1 QRFSMRH
8 GAQRTCAVRLPIPLS
23 AKADSPLGRLMETL
37 TRERPN
43 TPHRILW
50 TRTRCAALEAA
61 GVLTHRYEL
70 IEGDILD
77 KMGQKLPHRTAVTFT
92 LAWAL
97 EVFGRDYIQN
107 QAEID
112 VSPEDNP
119 TSEPQPDVTVLRV
132 PLGQLTDNPTPSQ
145 IALLIEVSDSTLAF
159 DLGAKARLYARA
171 SIEEYWVLDVSGRQL
186 HIHRAP
192 QNGTYTQTTIHFP
205 HDTVAPLAA
214 PQGTV
219 LVSTLLP

>member
-1 QRFSMRH
+1 
-8 GAQRTCAVRLPIPLS
+8 
-23 AKADSPLGRLMETL
+23 METL

-50 TRTRCAALEAA
+50 TRARCAALEAA
-61 GVLTHRYEL
+61 GILTHRYEL
-70 IEGDILD
+70 IEGDIVD

-119 TSEPQPDVTVLRV
+119 TSEPQPDVTVLNT

-145 IALLIEVSDSTLAF
+145 IALVVEVSDSTLAF

-171 SIEEYWVLDVSGRQL
+171 GIEDYWVLDLPQRQL

-192 QNGTYTQTTIHFP
+192 QNGTYTQVTVHGP
-205 HDTVAPLAA
+205 SASVAPLAA
-214 PQGTV
+214 PSSSV
-219 LVSTLLP
+219 LVSSLLP

>member
-1 QRFSMRH
+1 
-8 GAQRTCAVRLPIPLS
+8 
-23 AKADSPLGRLMETL
+23 METL

-132 PLGQLTDNPTPSQ
+132 ALGQLTDNPTPSQ
-145 IALLIEVSDSTLAF
+145 VALLVEVSDSTLAF

-186 HIHRAP
+186 YIHRAP
-192 QNGTYTQTTIHFP
+192 QNGTYT
-205 HDTVAPLAA
+205 DVTVQSPSASVSPLTAPSSS
-214 PQGTV
+214 V
-219 LVSTLLP
+219 LVGQLLP